1 MKARRI
7 KKQNAPQ
14 GHDAVPGVV
23 HHRASRTNSVRAK
36 AKLINLTREAIRQ
49 LVVCPS
55 PRDNC
60 AYCIYIYCIYILYT
74 QYRQYIMI
82 YYVCM
87 CIPIYSNHAKR
98 ALQLLVQLPGPPEIS
113 SESCPSLSMF
123 PISSHH
129 IACHIACHMFILFIL
144 ATLCHCTDFSEPSP
158 ARAPMSFPHT
168 CKGQWTKVDE
178 TNLRGL
184 PALGCA
190 GYHGA
195 SEVLL
200 GLGHVVSD
208 GRTKVPDR
216 NGGAGHKRFLRHLR

>member
-1 MKARRI
+1 
-7 KKQNAPQ
+7 
-14 GHDAVPGVV
+14 
-23 HHRASRTNSVRAK
+23 
-36 AKLINLTREAIRQ
+36 
-49 LVVCPS
+49 
-55 PRDNC
+55 
-60 AYCIYIYCIYILYT
+60 
-74 QYRQYIMI
+74 MI

-87 CIPIYSNHAKR
+87 CIRVYSNHAKR

-129 IACHIACHMFILFIL
+129 ITCHIACHIACHKFILFIL

-158 ARAPMSFPHT
+158 TRAPMSFPHT

-184 PALGCA
+184 PALGCS

-216 NGGAGHKRFLRHLR
+216 NGDAGHKRFLRHLR